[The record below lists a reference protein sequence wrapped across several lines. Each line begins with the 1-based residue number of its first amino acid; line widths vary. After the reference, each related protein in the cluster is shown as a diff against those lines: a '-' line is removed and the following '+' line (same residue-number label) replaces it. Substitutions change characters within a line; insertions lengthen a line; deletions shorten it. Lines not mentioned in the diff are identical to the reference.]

1 MKSANLLLSKAGR
14 DVPLFPPPE
23 FFPDERFSIAELI
36 LRRGGDNETAIYGSF
51 EGVPGIQKVTWS
63 ELRARVQQAYDS
75 LGSIELRAND
85 KVAAVISN
93 SVHAIVLCLATLAH
107 GAIWSSTSCDM
118 GVKAILDRY
127 QQIRPTTV
135 FAERSYVY
143 AGKQIDLHSRISE
156 WSRELK
162 RTNPQMKMTVL
173 LLSDRG
179 ISRRTSIPDCVSW
192 DDFSNRA
199 TGRKLVFTKF
209 PFSHA
214 AFILFSSG
222 TVSFISLC
230 IIAMQTDRLLRI
242 TDGCSK
248 VHCAFRRG

>member
-1 MKSANLLLSKAGR
+1 MKRVLAEACTTRPARLKLANLLLSKAGP

-36 LRRGGDNETAIYGSF
+36 LRRGGDNETAIYECL

-63 ELRARVQQAYDS
+63 ELRSRVQQAYDS
-75 LGSIELRAND
+75 LASVGLRPND

-127 QQIRPTTV
+127 QQIQPTIV
-135 FAERSYVY
+135 FAETSYVY

-156 WSRELK
+156 WSGELK
-162 RTNPQMKMTVL
+162 RNNPQMKMTVL
-173 LLSDRG
+173 LPSDRG
-179 ISRRTSIPDCVSW
+179 TGRTTSISDCVSW
-192 DDFSNRA
+192 DEFLNRA
-199 TGRKLVFTKF
+199 TGRKLVFTQF
-209 PFSHA
+209 PFSHP

-222 TVSFISLC
+222 TVSFLSL
-230 IIAMQTDRLLRI
+230 
-242 TDGCSK
+242 
-248 VHCAFRRG
+248 